1 MAFLECLTTGHN
13 PVDLTLLVAV
23 GATAYAVL
31 SEWLG
36 ENPKLKANSVIGL
49 FMQLLHW
56 CYERYRRDPAA
67 QARRTMTS
75 VDDQARTLHAQ
86 WNQEEFQEQLDEAS
100 IRRAEL
106 LRRPEVQD
114 VRVQLF
120 GNRVILAVDYT
131 PTPEQTGESLKLG
144 GPMEIQGSTSS

>member
-1 MAFLECLTTGHN
+1 MSIA
-13 PVDLTLLVAV
+13 LLVAI

-36 ENPKLKANSVIGL
+36 ENPKLQANSVIGL

-56 CYERYRRDPAA
+56 CYERYRQDPEA
-67 QARRTMTS
+67 QARRTMTGA
-75 VDDQARTLHAQ
+75 DDQARELQAR
-86 WNQEEFQEQLDEAS
+86 WNQEEFQDQLDAAHL
-100 IRRAEL
+100 RRAEL

-120 GNRVILAVDYT
+120 GNRVILAVDYE
-131 PTPEQTGESLKLG
+131 PTAEQSLESLKLG
-144 GPMEIQGSTSS
+144 GPMEIQGPTSN